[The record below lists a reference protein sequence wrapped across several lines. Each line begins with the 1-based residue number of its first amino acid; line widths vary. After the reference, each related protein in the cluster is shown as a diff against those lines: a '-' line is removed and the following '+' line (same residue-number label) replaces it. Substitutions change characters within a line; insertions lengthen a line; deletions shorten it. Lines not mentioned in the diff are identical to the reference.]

1 MTARTRI
8 PTLTA
13 VLLPALAA
21 SAMLLAGCG
30 QKSAGTGAT
39 ADNVAVVNGKP
50 ISRNT
55 YEHYVQGVANRP
67 ASELTPEQRA
77 ELLDNL
83 IRGEL
88 IASEA
93 ETTGLAAK
101 DDTRAVLDLSRL
113 TVLQQAASQDYLKD
127 RKATDAELKAEYD
140 TQVAQMARTEF
151 RARHILVN
159 TEEFARNLIRQLDRG
174 ADFAQLAKKESLDNG
189 SRESGG
195 ELGWFAPDRMVPP
208 FAEAVAKLDKGQVTK
223 DPVQT
228 SFGWHVIQLEDRR
241 DAAPPPFDS
250 VKERLVQ
257 IVEAKKFR
265 AHTDE
270 LLAAAKIERTL
281 DKPAA
286 AVAAPATSAPAAAA
300 PVASEPAPT
309 PAAAPAPAN

>member
-1 MTARTRI
+1 MTASIRI
-8 PTLTA
+8 PNLAA

-21 SAMLLAGCG
+21 SALLLAACG
-30 QKSAGTGAT
+30 QKTAGTGAS
-39 ADNVAVVNGKP
+39 ADNVALVNGKP

-67 ASELTPEQRA
+67 AAELTPEQRA
-77 ELLDNL
+77 ELLENL

-88 IASEA
+88 IASDA
-93 ETTGLAAK
+93 EKTGLAAK

-113 TVLQQAASQDYLKD
+113 TVLQQAASQEYLKE
-127 RKATDAELKAEYD
+127 RKATEAELKAEYD

-174 ADFAQLAKKESLDNG
+174 ADFAQLAKKESLDTG
-189 SRESGG
+189 SREGGG

-208 FAEAVAKLDKGQVTK
+208 FAEAVAKLDKGQITK

-281 DKPAA
+281 DKPGST
-286 AVAAPATSAPAAAA
+286 VAAPAAAA
-300 PVASEPAPT
+300 PAASLPAPAPT
-309 PAAAPAPAN
+309 AAPAPAPAN

>member
-1 MTARTRI
+1 MTARIRTHSFR
-8 PTLTA
+8 T
-13 VLLPALAA
+13 VLVPALAA
-21 SAMLLAGCG
+21 SALLLAACG
-30 QKSAGTGAT
+30 QKIAGTGGS
-39 ADNVAVVNGKP
+39 ADNVAVVDGKP

-55 YEHYVQGVANRP
+55 YEHYVQGVASRP

-93 ETTGLAAK
+93 EKSGLAAK

-113 TVLQQAASQDYLKD
+113 TVLQQASSQEYLKD
-127 RKATDAELKAEYD
+127 RKATEAELKAEYD
-140 TQVAQMARTEF
+140 TQVALMARTEF

-159 TEEFARNLIRQLDRG
+159 TEEFARSLISQLERG
-174 ADFAQLAKKESLDNG
+174 ADFAQLARKESLDTG
-189 SRESGG
+189 SRDSGG
-195 ELGWFAPDRMVPP
+195 ELDWFAPDRMVPP
-208 FAEAVAKLDKGQVTK
+208 FSEAVAKLDKGQFTK

-228 SFGWHVIQLEDRR
+228 SFGWHVIKLEDRR
-241 DAAPPPFDS
+241 DAAPPPFES

-270 LLAAAKIERTL
+270 LMAAAKIERTL
-281 DKPAA
+281 EKA
-286 AVAAPATSAPAAAA
+286 APAAAA
-300 PVASEPAPT
+300 PPATSGPAPAPAA
-309 PAAAPAPAN
+309 PAAAPASPPAN

>member
-1 MTARTRI
+1 MTTAIHI
-8 PTLTA
+8 PSPTA
-13 VLLPALAA
+13 VLAAALAA
-21 SAMLLAGCG
+21 SALLLAACG
-30 QKSAGTGAT
+30 QKIAGTGAS
-39 ADNVAVVNGKP
+39 ADNVAVVDGRP
-50 ISRNT
+50 VSRNT
-55 YEHYVQGVANRP
+55 YDHYVQGVANRP
-67 ASELTPEQRA
+67 SSELTPEQRA

-93 ETTGLAAK
+93 ERTGLAAK

-113 TVLQQAASQDYLKD
+113 TVLQQASSQDYLKD
-127 RKATDAELKAEYD
+127 RKATDPELKAEYD

-159 TEEFARNLIRQLDRG
+159 TEEFARNLIHQLDRG
-174 ADFAQLAKKESLDNG
+174 ADFAQLAKKESLDTG
-189 SRESGG
+189 SRENGG
-195 ELGWFAPDRMVPP
+195 DLGWFTPDRMVPP
-208 FAEAVAKLDKGQVTK
+208 FSEAIAKMDKGQITK

-228 SFGWHVIQLEDRR
+228 TFGWHVIQLEDRR

-270 LLAAAKIERTL
+270 LMAAAKIERTL
-281 DKPAA
+281 EKPAA
-286 AVAAPATSAPAAAA
+286 TGTAPAATAPAAA
-300 PVASEPAPT
+300 PVATPAPR
-309 PAAAPAPAN
+309 PAN